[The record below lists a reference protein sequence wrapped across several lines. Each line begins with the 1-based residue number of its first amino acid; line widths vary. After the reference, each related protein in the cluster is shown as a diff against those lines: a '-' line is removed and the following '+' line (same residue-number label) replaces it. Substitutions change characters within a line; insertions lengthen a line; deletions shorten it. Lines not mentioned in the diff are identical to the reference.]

1 MESTTISCTASP
13 LLHVKSQGFHVDQ
26 KQKHSIFSSMFPMR
40 NTCTS
45 YLQRHM
51 RWSSQL
57 GATQD
62 EAILLRG
69 RKNFHWP
76 QRLYFLHLHHMS
88 LMVRSRLVES
98 STPEQSQS
106 SMCTF
111 FIGKKGVKTDHEREP
126 LTSPHG
132 TGQRGQ
138 SPCRPCWIRNLMPVW
153 VSNSNDRINVRK
165 IVCKHGHGS
174 PILNLEYFTTQPTLT

>member
-1 MESTTISCTASP
+1 MGDHDCLFLAPTMESTTIYCNISP
-13 LLHVKSQGFHVDQ
+13 LLHMKGQRSHVNQ

-45 YLQRHM
+45 YLQRHT

-57 GATQD
+57 GAMQD

-88 LMVRSRLVES
+88 SVVRSRLVQS
-98 STPEQSQS
+98 FTPEQSQS

-111 FIGKKGVKTDHEREP
+111 LLEKKGPRLAMKESLLPLLTARVKE
-126 LTSPHG
+126 
-132 TGQRGQ
+132 
-138 SPCRPCWIRNLMPVW
+138 
-153 VSNSNDRINVRK
+153 VR
-165 IVCKHGHGS
+165 VRVGLAG
-174 PILNLEYFTTQPTLT
+174 LET